1 MEARDAPRPPARTP
15 VVKRVATLVVA
26 GWLLLSAS
34 CTGAAQPG
42 SEPSV
47 PPTGASTT
55 PSSSA
60 SAQPTMK
67 QPQRRSTRVALVT
80 AEQIHL
86 NRPRPEAYTPTL
98 IGTDGTVYAINN
110 ATLYAVGR

>member
-1 MEARDAPRPPARTP
+1 MEARDAPRPPAPTP

-26 GWLLLSAS
+26 GWVLLSAS

-80 AEQIHL
+80 AEL
-86 NRPRPEAYTPTL
+86 GKPEPPASRGLHAHP
-98 IGTDGTVYAINN
+98 DRA
-110 ATLYAVGR
+110 GRHRLRHQQRYVVRC